1 MSLTDQINQ
10 DIKAAMIA
18 KEKDKL
24 EALRAIKSALLLEA
38 TKGEGEVTEEAEI
51 SILQRLLKQ
60 RRESAQVYKEQG
72 REDLADPEEFQAG
85 IIEAYM
91 PEQMSEEEVRAE
103 VKKAIE
109 QTGASGPSDMGKVMG
124 PVMGK
129 LKGKADGK
137 MISQIVKEELNS

>member
-1 MSLTDQINQ
+1 
-10 DIKAAMIA
+10 MIA

>member
-1 MSLTDQINQ
+1 
-10 DIKAAMIA
+10 MIA

-137 MISQIVKEELNS
+137 MISQIVKEELNN